1 MCCQL
6 RCSRPSRR
14 MRVFQSGVSSIREI
28 AYSRCI
34 PNQRWGFSWT
44 VPSCTSHDFCY
55 FNVFHISSPSTRLC
69 NSGISISRRG
79 IREER
84 ISDLGTNTYMG
95 GTIFWGKTDCRIR
108 QTSSFTEDLEGKHKE
123 VRFSWRCDK
132 GKATIR
138 TILALQFSRWL
149 YLNTLYSGFTVRWYD
164 LTGKYS
170 LIVAAVLP
178 YCERFVELLIDLQSQ
193 LPTRKYTN
201 ALLLDLHIL
210 VAIHLSP
217 MYMNTKNELFRDLV
231 AQLEHYIYFSVNSY
245 TSAPLSENEMHEIHC
260 RELATLQRVAMQ
272 HFKEKLTV
280 LALSNFASID
290 KRAELI
296 ELLSELTEDEMVQL
310 CNYLHLRTSYPQG
323 TKATVDRNFLLEV
336 LVETYQKRESFVEQA
351 RKLNIYPNDVSPPIT
366 TLLTPRNHCSIL
378 ESWNTKTSQTLAPDL
393 FPSQN

>member
-1 MCCQL
+1 
-6 RCSRPSRR
+6 
-14 MRVFQSGVSSIREI
+14 
-28 AYSRCI
+28 
-34 PNQRWGFSWT
+34 
-44 VPSCTSHDFCY
+44 
-55 FNVFHISSPSTRLC
+55 
-69 NSGISISRRG
+69 
-79 IREER
+79 
-84 ISDLGTNTYMG
+84 MG
-95 GTIFWGKTDCRIR
+95 KR
-108 QTSSFTEDLEGKHKE
+108 
-123 VRFSWRCDK
+123 
-132 GKATIR
+132 
-138 TILALQFSRWL
+138 
-149 YLNTLYSGFTVRWYD
+149 N
-164 LTGKYS
+164 

-193 LPTRKYTN
+193 LLTRKYTN

-231 AQLEHYIYFSVNSY
+231 SY

-260 RELATLQRVAMQ
+260 RELSTLQRVAMQ

-366 TLLTPRNHCSIL
+366 TLLTPRNHCSIP

>member
-1 MCCQL
+1 
-6 RCSRPSRR
+6 
-14 MRVFQSGVSSIREI
+14 
-28 AYSRCI
+28 
-34 PNQRWGFSWT
+34 
-44 VPSCTSHDFCY
+44 
-55 FNVFHISSPSTRLC
+55 
-69 NSGISISRRG
+69 
-79 IREER
+79 
-84 ISDLGTNTYMG
+84 MG
-95 GTIFWGKTDCRIR
+95 KR
-108 QTSSFTEDLEGKHKE
+108 
-123 VRFSWRCDK
+123 
-132 GKATIR
+132 
-138 TILALQFSRWL
+138 
-149 YLNTLYSGFTVRWYD
+149 N
-164 LTGKYS
+164 

-193 LPTRKYTN
+193 LLTRKYTN

-260 RELATLQRVAMQ
+260 RELSTLQRVAMQ

-366 TLLTPRNHCSIL
+366 TLLTPRNHCSIP